1 MVPGFH
7 FAESDR
13 GCQPTQCFTPSETE
27 ASYRYQKKIEVF
39 IDQLQ
44 ERLGIEDAKDGN
56 DPSLSLTDAAL
67 LSPDAMQASIARCM
81 LAAYPPDLL
90 IEISINTCGAH
101 EFYRAEEVIT
111 AGEYWAEWAINRFE
125 NGNS

>member
-1 MVPGFH
+1 MPRAIEG
-7 FAESDR
+7 
-13 GCQPTQCFTPSETE
+13 
-27 ASYRYQKKIEVF
+27 ASRLNASLHQKQKHRYRYQKKIEVF

-67 LSPDAMQASIARCM
+67 LSLDAMQASIARCM

-111 AGEYWAEWAINRFE
+111 AGEYWAEWAIKRFE